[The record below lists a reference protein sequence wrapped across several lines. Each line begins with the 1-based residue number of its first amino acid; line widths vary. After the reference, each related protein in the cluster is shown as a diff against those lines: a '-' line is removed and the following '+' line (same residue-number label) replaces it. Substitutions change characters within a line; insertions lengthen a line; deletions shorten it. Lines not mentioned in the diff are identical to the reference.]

1 MSRNVRII
9 TTHLNADFD
18 CLASMMAAAKLYPGS
33 SAVFSGSQEKNVRD
47 FLAHEDIS
55 LPIVRLKNL
64 DIASVTEVVMVDA
77 SSRGR
82 IGPLAELVDRP
93 GVKFTIYDHHTVAV
107 SDIPSAET
115 VIRKRGATATI
126 MVEILRERGLSVTPG
141 EATLLTLG
149 IYEDTGS
156 LCFPST
162 TPEDF
167 EAAGWLLRSGSDLNM
182 VASYTRR
189 ELSAEQI
196 DTLNNLLKSL
206 QSRVICGRAVAVAT
220 AGTERYIGDV
230 ASLAHKIMDIENL
243 DSLFILVRMEERVH
257 LVARSKVRE
266 ISAGAVATLMGGGG
280 HKTAA
285 SATIKGMTLTQAGEK
300 VWEALR
306 ATVEETVAASMMVEN
321 VITVTTQSSV
331 AEAETLMTRY
341 DINGLPVMDG
351 AKVAGLI
358 TRQIVEKAIH
368 HGLGDHRA
376 SEFMISEFV
385 SVHPNSPYG
394 VVEQVMLGMRQKQ
407 VPVVDEGTG
416 ALVGL
421 LCRGAVV
428 SRLYGESLVKGH
440 PSSPGLAKADP
451 AVRDVG
457 GVLRE
462 RLPAPSAKLVHV
474 ISDIANKSGCTA
486 YLAGGSVRDL
496 LLRIPSMDMDVVI
509 EGDAMDFAQKL
520 AARLSGRARIHEKF
534 KTAVVVAPGGLKID
548 VATARMEYYTHPA
561 ALPIVE
567 LSAIRNDLY
576 RRDFSVNAMA
586 IRLNGARP
594 NVLLDFFGGQADI
607 KDKIIRVL
615 HNLSFVEDPTRVFR
629 AVRFESRHG
638 FSIAKQTLSLLKHA
652 VQHEM
657 FNRLSG
663 ARLFAEIK
671 AILNERRPTAA
682 LKRMKEL
689 GLLRFIHPN
698 LSFGPAQER
707 LMDDM
712 EDMLIWM
719 GLAFPLKPM
728 ERWPARLLVILD
740 PLSDAEV
747 VEMMETFHSS
757 HKILKDAIRRREF
770 VAHALEGMSKARPT
784 APPSALWELFHQADD
799 VALLYLAAKSRDR
812 GVTSAVTRYISEYA
826 GVRPFVTGEDVLAMG
841 AKPSRRVGDILRE
854 IFSSQLDKKITS
866 KEEAVQMARELLD
879 KEVG

>member
-18 CLASMMAAAKLYPGS
+18 CLASMMAAVKLYPGAS
-33 SAVFSGSQEKNVRD
+33 VVFPGSQEKNVRD

-64 DIASVTEVVMVDA
+64 DIAAVTEVVMVDA

-82 IGPLAELVDRP
+82 LGPLAALADRP
-93 GVKFTIYDHHTVAV
+93 DVKFTIYDHHTVVV
-107 SDIPSAET
+107 SDIPSSET
-115 VIRKRGATATI
+115 VIRKRGSTATI
-126 MVEILRERGLSVTPG
+126 MVEVLRERGLSVTPG

-149 IYEDTGS
+149 IYDDPGS

-167 EAAGWLLRSGSDLNM
+167 DAAGWLVKNGADLNM

-206 QSRVICGRAVAVAT
+206 QARVICGRTVAVAT

-257 LVARSKVRE
+257 LVARSRVRE

-285 SATIKGMTLTQAGEK
+285 SATIKDMTLTQAGEK
-300 VWEALR
+300 VWDALR
-306 ATVEETVAASMMVEN
+306 ATVEETVAADMMVEN
-321 VITVTTQSSV
+321 VITVSTQSSV
-331 AEAETLMTRY
+331 ADAETLMTRY
-341 DINGLPVMDG
+341 DINGMPVMDG

-368 HGLGDHRA
+368 HGLGGHRA
-376 SEFMISEFV
+376 SEFMISEFA
-385 SVHPNSPYG
+385 SVHPNSPSG
-394 VVEQVMLGMRQKQ
+394 VVEEIMLGMRQKQ
-407 VPVVDEGTG
+407 APVVDEASG

-428 SRLYGESLVKGH
+428 SRLYGESLVRGH
-440 PSSPGLAKADP
+440 PLSPSLTRGGP
-451 AVRDVG
+451 TIRDVSG
-457 GVLRE
+457 ILRE
-462 RLPAPSAKLVHV
+462 RLPAHAAKLIHV
-474 ISDIANKSGCTA
+474 ISDVANKSGYTA
-486 YLAGGSVRDL
+486 YLAGGFVRDL
-496 LLRIPSMDMDVVI
+496 LLHIPNMDMDVVI
-509 EGDAMDFAQKL
+509 EGDGMDFAEKL
-520 AARLSGRARIHEKF
+520 ALRLSGRARIHEKF

-594 NVLLDFFGGQADI
+594 NALLDFFGGQADI

-638 FSIAKQTLSLLKHA
+638 FAIAKQTLSLLKSA

-698 LSFGPAQER
+698 LSFGPDQER

-728 ERWPARLLVILD
+728 ELWPARLLVILD
-740 PLSDAEV
+740 PLSDVEV

-757 HKILKDAIRRREF
+757 HKILRDAIRRREF
-770 VAHALEGMSKARPT
+770 VALASESLFT
-784 APPSALWELFHQADD
+784 AKSAAAPSALWELFSQADD
-799 VALLYLAAKSRDR
+799 VALLYLAAKSRDK

-826 GVRPFVTGEDVLAMG
+826 GVKPFVTGEDILALG
-841 AKPSRRVGDILRE
+841 AKPSRKVGDMIRE
-854 IFSSQLDKKITS
+854 IFAAQLDKTITT
-866 KEEAVQMARELLD
+866 KEEALQMARELL
-879 KEVG
+879 KREVE

>member
-1 MSRNVRII
+1 VRII

-18 CLASMMAAAKLYPGS
+18 CLASMMAAMKLYPGS
-33 SAVFSGSQEKNVRD
+33 SAVFPGSQEKNVRD
-47 FLAHEDIS
+47 FLAHGQIF

-64 DIASVTEVVMVDA
+64 DIAFVTEVVMVDA

-82 IGPLAELVDRP
+82 LGPLAELADRP
-93 GVKFTIYDHHTVAV
+93 DVRFTIYDHHPVAA
-107 SDIPSAET
+107 SDIPSCET
-115 VIRKRGATATI
+115 VRRKRGSTATI
-126 MVEILRERGLSVTPG
+126 MVEVLREKGLSVTPA

-167 EAAGWLLRSGSDLNM
+167 EASAWLLRSGADLNM
-182 VASYTRR
+182 VANYTHR

-196 DTLNNLLKSL
+196 DTLNSLLKSL
-206 QSRVICGRAVAVAT
+206 HTRVISGRTVAVAT
-220 AGTERYIGDV
+220 AGVERSIGDI
-230 ASLAHKIMDIENL
+230 ASLAHKIMDIENM
-243 DSLFILVRMEERVH
+243 DSLFILVRMEERIH
-257 LVARSKVRE
+257 LVARSRVRE
-266 ISAGAVATLMGGGG
+266 ISAGAVASLLGGGG
-280 HKTAA
+280 HATAA
-285 SATIKGMTLTQAGEK
+285 SATIKEMTLTQAGEK

-306 ATVEETVAASMMVEN
+306 ATVQETVAANMMVES
-321 VITVTTQSSV
+321 VITVSTDSSV

-341 DINGLPVMDG
+341 DINGMPVMDG

-368 HGLGDHRA
+368 HGLAGHRA
-376 SEFMISEFV
+376 SEFMISEFACV
-385 SVHPNSPYG
+385 NPGSPSNA
-394 VVEQVMLGMRQKQ
+394 VEEIILGLRQKQ
-407 VPVVDEGTG
+407 VPVVDEATG
-416 ALVGL
+416 ALAGL
-421 LCRGAVV
+421 LCRGAVL
-428 SRLYGESLVKGH
+428 SRLYGESLVRGQ
-440 PSSPGLAKADP
+440 STAPGSARAAP
-451 AVRDVG
+451 TIRDVSG
-457 GVLRE
+457 LLRE
-462 RLPAPSAKLVHV
+462 RLPAHAVKLVHV

-486 YLAGGSVRDL
+486 YLAGGFVRDL
-496 LLRIPSMDMDVVI
+496 LLRIPNMDMDVVI
-509 EGDAMDFAQKL
+509 EGDGMDFAKKL
-520 AARLSGRARIHEKF
+520 ASRLSGRARIHEKF

-567 LSAIRNDLY
+567 MSAIRNDLY

-594 NVLLDFFGGQADI
+594 NALLDFFGGQADI
-607 KDKIIRVL
+607 KDKVIRVL

-638 FSIAKQTLSLLKHA
+638 FTIAKQTLSLLKSA

-671 AILNERRPTAA
+671 AILNERRPSTA
-682 LKRMKEL
+682 LNRMKEL
-689 GLLRFIHPN
+689 KLLRFIHSN
-698 LSFGPAQER
+698 LSFGPDEER

-719 GLAFPLKPM
+719 GLAFPIKPL

-740 PLSDAEV
+740 PLSGVEV

-757 HKILKDAIRRREF
+757 RKILRDAIRRREF
-770 VAHALEGMSKARPT
+770 VERSSERLSDIGSAP
-784 APPSALWELFHQADD
+784 PPSALREIFGQADD
-799 VALLYLAAKSRDR
+799 VGLLYLAAKSQDKA
-812 GVTSAVTRYISEYA
+812 VTSAVTRYISEYA
-826 GVRPFVTGEDVLAMG
+826 GVKPFVTGEDILAMG
-841 AKPSRRVGDILRE
+841 AKPSRKVGDILRE
-854 IFSSQLDKKITS
+854 IFSAQLDRKITS
-866 KEEAVQMARELLD
+866 KENALQMASKLLD
-879 KEVG
+879 GEAD

>member
-1 MSRNVRII
+1 MRII

-18 CLASMMAAAKLYPGS
+18 CLASMMAAMKLYPGS
-33 SAVFSGSQEKNVRD
+33 SVVFPGSQEKNVRD

-55 LPIVRLKNL
+55 LPIVRLKNF
-64 DIASVTEVVMVDA
+64 DTGPVTEVVMVDA
-77 SSRGR
+77 SSKGR
-82 IGPLAELVDRP
+82 LGPLGELVDRP
-93 GVKFTIYDHHTVAV
+93 GVKFTIYDHHPA
-107 SDIPSAET
+107 SAIDIPSAT
-115 VIRKRGATATI
+115 SVIRKRGSTATI
-126 MVEILRERGLSVTPG
+126 MTEVLRERGFVVTPA
-141 EATLLTLG
+141 EATLLLLG

-162 TPEDF
+162 TPEDY
-167 EAAGWLLRSGSDLNM
+167 EASAWLARSGADMNM
-182 VASYTRR
+182 VAGYIRR
-189 ELSAEQI
+189 ELSAEQV

-206 QSRVICGRAVAVAT
+206 QTRVICGRTVAVAT
-220 AGTERYIGDV
+220 AGVERHMGDV
-230 ASLAHKIMDIENL
+230 ASLASKIMDIENL
-243 DSLFILVRMEERVH
+243 DSLFILVRMEDRIH
-257 LVARSKVRE
+257 LVARSRIRE
-266 ISAGAVATLMGGGG
+266 ISAGAVATMMGGGG
-280 HKTAA
+280 HATAA
-285 SATIKGMTLTQAGEK
+285 SATIKDMTLTQAGEK

-306 ATVEETVAASMMVEN
+306 ATVDETVAANMMVES
-321 VITVTTQSSV
+321 VITVSTEASV
-331 AEAETLMTRY
+331 AEAEKLMTRY
-341 DINGLPVMDG
+341 DINGMPVMDG
-351 AKVAGLI
+351 VKVAGLI

-368 HGLGDHRA
+368 HGLAGRRA
-376 SEFMISEFV
+376 SEFMISDFV
-385 SVHPNSPYG
+385 SVNPDSPSG
-394 VVEQVMLGMRQKQ
+394 VVEEIMLGMRQKQ
-407 VPVVDEGTG
+407 VPVVEKKTG

-421 LCRGAVV
+421 LSRGAVL
-428 SRLYGESLVKGH
+428 SRLYGESLVSGQ
-440 PSSPGLAKADP
+440 PSPSGLARGAP
-451 AVRDVG
+451 TVRDVS

-462 RLPAPSAKLVHV
+462 RLPAQATKLIHV

-486 YLAGGSVRDL
+486 YLAGGFVRDL
-496 LLRIPSMDMDVVI
+496 LLRIPNLDLDVVI
-509 EGDAMDFAQKL
+509 EGDGIGFAKKL
-520 AARLSGRARIHEKF
+520 ASRLSGRARTHEKF
-534 KTAVVVAPGGLKID
+534 KTAVVVAPGGIKID

-567 LSAIRNDLY
+567 MSAIRNDLY

-594 NVLLDFFGGQADI
+594 NALLDFFGGQADI

-638 FSIAKQTLSLLKHA
+638 FAIAKQTLSLLRSA

-698 LSFGPAQER
+698 LSFGPEQER

-719 GLAFPLKPM
+719 GLAFPLKPV
-728 ERWPARLLVILD
+728 ELWPARLLAILD
-740 PLSDAEV
+740 PLSGVEV

-757 HKILKDAIRRREF
+757 RKILRDAVRRREF
-770 VAHALEGMSKARPT
+770 VANALERLSTARQT
-784 APPSALWELFHQADD
+784 LAPSALRELFRQADD

-826 GVRPFVTGEDVLAMG
+826 GAKPLVTGEDLLAMG
-841 AKPSRRVGDILRE
+841 ARPSRKVGEILKE
-854 IFSSQLDKKITS
+854 IFSAQLDRKITT
-866 KEEAVQMARELLD
+866 KEEALQMARELL
-879 KEVG
+879 EGGGE